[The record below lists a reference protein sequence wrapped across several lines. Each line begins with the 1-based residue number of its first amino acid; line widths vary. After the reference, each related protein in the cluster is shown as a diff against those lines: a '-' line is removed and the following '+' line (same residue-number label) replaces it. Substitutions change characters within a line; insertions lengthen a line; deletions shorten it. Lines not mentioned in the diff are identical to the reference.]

1 MQSLITL
8 LLHLSTKAWTALV
21 VVALCGGAATVL
33 YFSPATDGS
42 NSGPGNNP
50 ANLTVAVQAGHVPD
64 LGRGHKIAPPPV
76 VPEANAGLALIPVMT
91 AMLFFSARRL
101 WLAQRSLAAGGQD
114 AKGISER

>member
-50 ANLTVAVQAGHVPD
+50 ANLTVAIQAGRIAESG
-64 LGRGHKIAPPPV
+64 LGSGRGHQPAPVPA
-76 VPEANAGLALIPVMT
+76 VPEANAGLALIPVVA

-101 WLAQRSLAAGGQD
+101 WRA
-114 AKGISER
+114 